1 MSGTET
7 TGISTTTIKMSKL
20 NTCTSSTRPADPSA
34 GDMLFE
40 TDTKRIITFD
50 GSEWYVYEYTAT
62 TAPIYTL
69 TVNQSTGGTISVSPS
84 GLRGGGD
91 TVTLSSTADAN
102 YEFTSWNV
110 QDSSGS
116 SVVVVDNTFTMPYS
130 DVTISAVFTAVEY
143 DITVASDIEHGSLLV
158 SPLKAAQLAVVTI
171 TPQASNNYELNTLTV
186 SGVSG
191 NVSTTDVG
199 DGTYTF
205 TMPAENVSV
214 TATFTEIQYNIT
226 VIETAEGSLSVSSAT
241 AANHDTVT
249 ITPSANDNFTLD
261 ATTLLVSGDSGN
273 VSTTDEGDGTY
284 TFTMPAEDVTVS
296 GTFIPLHTITIDPT
310 ITGGTVTSDLVT
322 TTAGETVTLTVAA
335 NDTFTFNTI
344 TVTNDSDNSQVTT
357 TEVNAGSEY
366 TFTMPGANV
375 TVTATFTQ

>member
-1 MSGTET
+1 
-7 TGISTTTIKMSKL
+7 MSKL

-69 TVNQSTGGTISVSPS
+69 TVNQTTGGTISTSPS

-91 TVTLSSTADAN
+91 TVTLSSTVDAN

-116 SVVVVDNTFTMPYS
+116 SVVVVDNVFTMPYS

-143 DITVASDIEHGSLLV
+143 DITVASDIQHGSLLV
-158 SPLKAAQLAVVTI
+158 SPLKAAELAVITI
-171 TPQASNNYELNTLTV
+171 TPTASNNYELDTITV
-186 SGVSG
+186 SGASG
-191 NVSTTDVG
+191 NVSTTAVG

-205 TMPAENVSV
+205 TMPSENVSI
-214 TATFTEIQYNIT
+214 TATFIEIKYNIT
-226 VIETAEGSLSVSSAT
+226 VAETADGSFSVSPTT

-249 ITPSANDNFTLD
+249 ITPSANANFTFD
-261 ATTLLVSGDSGN
+261 ANTLSVDGNSGN
-273 VSTTDEGDGTY
+273 VTTTAVEDGTY
-284 TFTMPAEDVTVS
+284 TFTMPAEDVVVS
-296 GTFIPLHTITIDPT
+296 GTFIPLHTITITDG
-310 ITGGTVTSDLVT
+310 INGGSVTSNPET
-322 TTAGETVTLTVAA
+322 TTAGETVTLTVTA
-335 NDTFTFNTI
+335 NTGFTFSDI
-344 TVTNDSDNSQVTT
+344 TVSGDSANVTT
-357 TEVNAGSEY
+357 ADQGDGTH
-366 TFTMPGANV
+366 TFTMPAGNV
-375 TVTATFTQ
+375 TVTATFTSE

>member
-143 DITVASDIEHGSLLV
+143 DITVASDIQHGSLLV

-186 SGVSG
+186 SGTSG

-205 TMPAENVSV
+205 AMPAENVSV

-226 VIETAEGSLSVSSAT
+226 VIETLEGSLSVSPAT

-249 ITPSANDNFTLD
+249 ITPSANEGFTLD

-273 VSTTDEGDGTY
+273 VSTTNVGDGTYTFTMPAEDVAVSGTFIPLHTITIDGEITGGTVTSDLETTTAGETVTLTVVASDGFTFGSITVTGSQTVDTTDAGDGTY
-284 TFTMPAEDVTVS
+284 TFTMPAEDVTV
-296 GTFIPLHTITIDPT
+296 
-310 ITGGTVTSDLVT
+310 
-322 TTAGETVTLTVAA
+322 
-335 NDTFTFNTI
+335 
-344 TVTNDSDNSQVTT
+344 
-357 TEVNAGSEY
+357 
-366 TFTMPGANV
+366 
-375 TVTATFTQ
+375 TATFNPQ